1 MVADD
6 PTLIPSPPAAPA
18 AGGRDAAWWLGW
30 RLRVLLLAVLAFA
43 VGLAMLV
50 RMLAAEPQL
59 AAQWRADAAGRLLL
73 LGADEPALAARR
85 GQPTIA
91 IVATGAAP
99 VPLDALALQHL
110 PRWLPDDTAHDR
122 RLRQDRGWR
131 AALAGGG
138 AVLRFADGGETGV
151 RALPRGLAGIGLA
164 FWPLAALAALLW
176 VGGWATLLA
185 RLQSRVVPYLVLA
198 WSQSAALLLL
208 AVASVPGP
216 GVALGLGGAIGPAH
230 AALDLVGAAAAVHG
244 AALHPR
250 VLAHAR
256 LLAAGAWALALL
268 VAALVAAGRV
278 APWDAVQPT
287 VLALGACAVAL
298 LGFSHARQPHPV
310 APVLQ
315 RFGAI
320 AVGALALLSVA
331 ALVQPRHGDTVAA
344 LPLVG
349 IAAWHVFVA
358 ALLLALPLLPV
369 TRRALRE
376 FVLIAGVAAV
386 AMALQLLFGALFD
399 LDGPSSVAAAIGAAL
414 ALYAGARRWLA
425 RPLAGPRGPD
435 PVRLFDHLLQAARTI
450 ESQPRG
456 GVQALHALC
465 VALFEPGE
473 VAVSAEAPRHA
484 RVRGGGSTLVVPLPA
499 WAQGDD
505 AAPRALVLRHA
516 QRGQRLFTRGDA
528 RLAERALAQ
537 LARAVSFG
545 DAVEQGRREERVRL
559 AQDLHDD
566 IGARLLT
573 LMYQAPT
580 PQMEDYLRHTLQD
593 LKTLTRGLAASGRG
607 LDDAGAEWKTDLGQR
622 LQVAHVELA
631 WSLAADR
638 EVELGVV
645 AWSALT
651 RLLREL
657 VTNVIAHAHA
667 TRVEVEIAVDGAHLT
682 LQVTDDGDGGDP
694 RGWAAGLGLSSVR
707 KRVRQLGGSVE
718 WCTVPPQGIR
728 CRVVVPLPA
737 ASVAAAPRDDPP
749 R

>member
-1 MVADD
+1 MAADS
-6 PTLIPSPPAAPA
+6 PTLTPSPRAVP
-18 AGGRDAAWWLGW
+18 AGGGLEASWWLGW
-30 RLRVLLLAVLAFA
+30 RLRVLLLAMLAFA
-43 VGLAMLV
+43 VGLVVLV
-50 RMLAAEPQL
+50 RMLAVEPHV
-59 AAQWRADAAGRLLL
+59 AAHWRADGAGRLLL
-73 LGADEPALAARR
+73 LDAHDRALAARR
-85 GQPTIA
+85 GQPVSA
-91 IVATGAAP
+91 LVVAGASP

-110 PRWLPDDTAHDR
+110 PRWLPDDAARER
-122 RLRQDRGWR
+122 RLRQERAWR
-131 AALAGGG
+131 AALAGGA
-138 AVLRFADGGETGV
+138 AVLRFADGGEASV
-151 RALPRGLAGIGLA
+151 RAAARGLGGIGLA

-176 VGGWATLLA
+176 AGGWVLLLA
-185 RLQSRVVPYLVLA
+185 RRQWRLAPYLALA
-198 WSQSAALLLL
+198 WAQSAALLLL

-216 GVALGLGGAIGPAH
+216 GVALGLGGSIGKAH
-230 AALDLVGAAAAVHG
+230 AALDLIGAAAAAHG
-244 AALHPR
+244 AAMHPR
-250 VLAHAR
+250 VLARAPV
-256 LLAAGAWALALL
+256 LAAAAWALALA

-278 APWDAVQPT
+278 APWDGAQPAM
-287 VLALGACAVAL
+287 LALGVCAVAL
-298 LGFSHARQPHPV
+298 LGFSHARRPHPV

-331 ALVQPRHGDTVAA
+331 ALVQPRHGDTLAP

-349 IAAWHVFVA
+349 VSAWHVFVA

-369 TRRALRE
+369 TRRPLRE

-386 AMALQLLFGALFD
+386 AMAMQLLFGPLFD
-399 LDGPSSVAAAIGAAL
+399 LDAPTSVAAAIGAAL

-435 PVRLFDHLLQAARTI
+435 PVRMFDHLLQAARTI

-456 GVQALHALC
+456 GVQALRALC
-465 VALFEPGE
+465 VALFDPGE
-473 VAVSAEAPRHA
+473 VVVSADAPRGA
-484 RVRGGGSTLVVPLPA
+484 RVRGGGATLVVPVPA
-499 WAQGDD
+499 WVQGGD
-505 AAPRALVLRHA
+505 AGARALVLSHA
-516 QRGQRLFTRGDA
+516 QRGQRLFTRGDI

-537 LARAVSFG
+537 LARAVSFD

-694 RGWAAGLGLSSVR
+694 RTWAAGLGLSSVR

-718 WCTVPPQGIR
+718 WRAVQPQGIR

-737 ASVAAAPRDDPP
+737 AGPATAPRDDTP

>member
-1 MVADD
+1 MAADT
-6 PTLIPSPPAAPA
+6 PTLTPSPRATPA
-18 AGGRDAAWWLGW
+18 AGERDTAWWLGW

-43 VGLAMLV
+43 AGLVVIV

-59 AAQWRADAAGRLLL
+59 AAQWRADAAGRLWLL
-73 LGADEPALAARR
+73 DAEDPALAARR
-85 GQPTIA
+85 GQPVSA
-91 IVATGAAP
+91 IVVAGAAP

-110 PRWLPDDTAHDR
+110 PRWLPDDAAHDR
-122 RLRQDRGWR
+122 RMRQDRAWR
-131 AALAGGG
+131 AALAGGT
-138 AVLRFADGGETGV
+138 AALRFADGGEAGL
-151 RALPRGLAGIGLA
+151 RALPRGVAGIGLA

-176 VGGWATLLA
+176 IGGWVTLLTHPQW
-185 RLQSRVVPYLVLA
+185 RLAPYLVLA

-216 GVALGLGGAIGPAH
+216 GVALGAGGAIGPAH

-250 VLAHAR
+250 VLVRASAV
-256 LLAAGAWALALL
+256 AAGAWALALS
-268 VAALVAAGRV
+268 AATLVAAGRV
-278 APWDAVQPT
+278 APWDAAQPAM
-287 VLALGACAVAL
+287 LALGACAVAL
-298 LGFSHARQPHPV
+298 LGFSHARRPHPV

-331 ALVQPRHGDTVAA
+331 ALVQPRHGETAAA

-399 LDGPSSVAAAIGAAL
+399 LDAPSSVAASIGAAL

-456 GVQALHALC
+456 GVQALRTLC
-465 VALFEPGE
+465 VALFDPGE
-473 VAVSAEAPRHA
+473 VVVSTDAPRRA

-499 WAQGDD
+499 WAQGGSAD
-505 AAPRALVLRHA
+505 AHALVLRHA
-516 QRGQRLFTRGDA
+516 QQGQRLFTRGDA

-537 LARAVSFG
+537 LARAVSFD

-607 LDDAGAEWKTDLGQR
+607 LEDAAAEWKSDLGQR

-667 TRVEVEIAVDGAHLT
+667 TRVDVEIAVDGAQLT
-682 LQVTDDGDGGDP
+682 LQVTDDGEGGDP
-694 RGWAAGLGLSSVR
+694 RVWAAGLGLSSVR

-718 WCTVPPQGIR
+718 WRAVPPQGIR

-737 ASVAAAPRDDPP
+737 AGTASASHGVAAR
-749 R
+749 